1 MFFYRIERGKKILN
15 LNQIISSYFLNRR
28 LLSFKQINFD
38 RTIQTFVMQ
47 ERSKTK
53 NMIDTKKVITLILG
67 GVVIA
72 AVALGSMSLVSTLD
86 VKAAD
91 EGTEEPQTSN
101 PPDRKG
107 GFRGNPGEDNQYLAE
122 ALGITEEE
130 LSAAQEEATEAAIA
144 AAVEQGLITQEQA
157 DEMLNSDRGF
167 RGFGFGGRGRPGESE
182 SEATIDYD
190 ALLAEALGIT
200 EDELKAARQEARELM
215 MQAAVANGDITQE
228 QLDLMDVNQAL
239 RDYINPQALQ
249 VEALGIT
256 EDELKAYRDAGTSWE
271 DILSAVGMTEDE
283 YKEALKAAYEAVIAQ
298 AVSDGVITQE
308 QADLYLANYDGGM
321 GMPGMGGPGGGRQG
335 QPPDQISS
343 DPSASGTPP
352 APGQGGGPGHGGP
365 GGPGGFGGP
374 GGNGSP
380 NATPTAESES

>member
-1 MFFYRIERGKKILN
+1 
-15 LNQIISSYFLNRR
+15 
-28 LLSFKQINFD
+28 
-38 RTIQTFVMQ
+38 
-47 ERSKTK
+47 
-53 NMIDTKKVITLILG
+53 MIDTKKVITLILG

-157 DEMLNSDRGF
+157 DEMLNNDRGF
-167 RGFGFGGRGRPGESE
+167 RGFGFGGCGRPGESE
-182 SEATIDYD
+182 TEETIDYD

-200 EDELKAARQEARELM
+200 EDELKAARQKARELM
-215 MQAAVANGDITQE
+215 LQAAIANGDITQE
-228 QLDLMDVNQAL
+228 QLDLMEVNQAL

-308 QADLYLANYDGGM
+308 QADLYLANYDSGM

-335 QPPDQISS
+335 QPPDQNSG
-343 DPSASGTPP
+343 DQSASGTPP
-352 APGQGGGPGHGGP
+352 TPGQGGGPGHGRP

-374 GGNGSP
+374 GGNSNP
-380 NATPTAESES
+380 DATPTAESES